1 MISMKSDAS
10 QPKWRSLTIE
20 KTLITL
26 GVDASIGILSEKVL
40 ELRKTYGANT
50 IPEPPRTSI
59 FSLWLRQFKSPLIGV
74 LLFAGA
80 ILLILEHNSDAAVI
94 FLVLTINSIIGV
106 FHEYRAQ
113 QTVRALRNLTPQNAV
128 VRRDGITKT
137 IPASEIVRGDILILT
152 EGDRIVADAR
162 LIEANHLR
170 VNESLLTGESLPTTK
185 DPHAKPASH
194 DSLYTPTLIYAGT
207 SITHGT
213 ATAVVYAVGVET
225 KLGGI
230 SGKVRESRTPIPL
243 ETDIAMLSRIVLAVI
258 AGLLLVV
265 IGLGLRTSQP
275 ISEVLF
281 TATAL
286 AVSAIPEGLPVVLTI
301 VLSAGM
307 WRMAKRNVLVK
318 KLFAVE
324 ALGQTRVLAVDKTGT
339 ITLNQMMVVSI
350 WTPDGSAK
358 VSGEGY
364 APAGS
369 FFINETLVEP
379 EKTPFIFDLAH
390 KINSLTAH
398 VKIMKHASE
407 GYFVSGDPTEAALS
421 VFAKKVPQLSDPKIK
436 QVFLFNYDLKY
447 AGVETELSPTESLY
461 TIAGAPE
468 AVLLAC
474 TSIKTGGKAVPMSP
488 HERGAL
494 AAQLETMAERGL
506 RVVAIAS
513 KQARPSSNDLDKSAH
528 EFTFDAF
535 VGIADAVRP
544 EAYGMIHR
552 AKSAGLRVV
561 MITGDLPTTARTIG
575 QAVGIFEK
583 GDHIIT
589 GKELHELPDAELRA
603 ILPHVSIFARV
614 TPDDKLRIIELYQKA
629 HMTIAMTG
637 DGVNDAPSLV
647 KADLGIAM
655 GRSGTDVARQASD
668 ILLLNDNLESINAA
682 IDEGR
687 AMYQTL
693 RKVLVYLFSTN
704 FGEICIIATAFAL
717 QLAIPIN
724 ANQIIWLNLVTDG
737 FLDIGLALEPKDPND
752 AIPKL
757 KRTKYILHRSDFI
770 GIVITGFIMTTG
782 TMFMYLRYENE
793 TTVFRQTAVLITMAM
808 FQWVHAWAI
817 RTDRRSFFQTSVL
830 RNPYLVGATFI
841 IIVLQL
847 CAVYTPTLQKI
858 LHTTVVPVHIWGEAL
873 LVALSLLVVEEIR
886 KFYRRSRR

>member
-1 MISMKSDAS
+1 MKSDAP

-20 KTLITL
+20 KTLVVL
-26 GVDASIGILSEKVL
+26 GVDASIGIPNENVA

-59 FSLWLRQFKSPLIGV
+59 IALWLRQFKSPLIGV

-80 ILLILEHNSDAAVI
+80 VLLILEHNSDAAVI
-94 FLVLTINSIIGV
+94 FLVLAINSVIGV

-113 QTVRALRNLTPQNAV
+113 QTVRALRNLTPQSAV
-128 VRRDGITKT
+128 VRRNGITKT

-162 LIEANHLR
+162 LIESNHLR
-170 VNESLLTGESLPTTK
+170 VNESLLTGESLPTIK
-185 DPHAKPASH
+185 DALAKPASH
-194 DSLYTPTLIYAGT
+194 DSLYAPTLVFAGT

-213 ATAVVYAVGVET
+213 AVAVVYAVGVDT
-225 KLGGI
+225 KLGAI

-243 ETDIAMLSRIVLAVI
+243 ETDIAMLSRIVLGVI

-265 IGLGLRTSQP
+265 VGLGLRTAQP
-275 ISEVLF
+275 VSEVLF

-339 ITLNQMMVVSI
+339 ITLNQMMVVSV
-350 WTPDGSAK
+350 WTPDGTIK

-364 APAGS
+364 APTGS
-369 FFINETLVEP
+369 FFVNETLVEP
-379 EKTPFIFDLAH
+379 EKIPFILDLAS
-390 KINSLTAH
+390 KISSLTEH
-398 VKIMKHASE
+398 VKIMNHVSE

-421 VFAKKVPQLSDPKIK
+421 IFAKKVPQIPHPIIK
-436 QVFLFNYDLKY
+436 QTFLFDYDRKY
-447 AGVETELSPTESLY
+447 SAVETELSPTESLY
-461 TIAGAPE
+461 TLAGAPE
-468 AVLLAC
+468 AILLAC
-474 TSIKTGGKAVPMSP
+474 SSIRINGKIVPISS
-488 HERGAL
+488 HERGTL

-513 KQARPSSNDLDKSAH
+513 KQAAQSSENLNKSAR

-535 VGIADAVRP
+535 IGIADAIRP
-544 EAYGMIHR
+544 EAYVMIHR

-575 QAVGIFEK
+575 QTVGIFEK

-589 GKELHELPDAELRA
+589 GRELHELPDAELRA
-603 ILPHVSIFARV
+603 ILPRVSIFARV

-693 RKVLVYLFSTN
+693 RKVLVYLFATN

-724 ANQIIWLNLVTDG
+724 AIQIIWLNLVTDG
-737 FLDIGLALEPKDPND
+737 FLDVALALEPKDSNE

-757 KRTKYILHRSDFI
+757 KRTKYILHQSDFI
-770 GIVITGFIMTTG
+770 GIIITGIVMTIG
-782 TMFMYLRYENE
+782 TMFMYMRYDSQAAAI
-793 TTVFRQTAVLITMAM
+793 RQTAVLITMAM

-817 RTDRRSFFQTSVL
+817 RTDRRSFFQTSML
-830 RNPYLVGATFI
+830 RNPYLIGAT
-841 IIVLQL
+841 IIVL
-847 CAVYTPTLQKI
+847 VLQISAATVPALQNI
-858 LHTTVVPVHIWGEAL
+858 LHTAVVPIQVWFEAFT
-873 LVALSLLVVEEIR
+873 VALSLLVVEEVR
-886 KFYRRSRR
+886 KFYRRSKH

>member
-1 MISMKSDAS
+1 MKSDAS

-20 KTLITL
+20 KTLLAL
-26 GVDASIGILSEKVL
+26 GVDASIGILSENVL
-40 ELRKTYGANT
+40 ELRKTYGTNT
-50 IPEPPRTSI
+50 IPEPPRTSVI
-59 FSLWLRQFKSPLIGV
+59 TLWLRQFKSPLIGV

-80 ILLILEHNSDAAVI
+80 VLLILEHNSDAVVI
-94 FLVLTINSIIGV
+94 FLVLAINSIIGV

-128 VRRDGITKT
+128 VRRDGITRT
-137 IPASEIVRGDILILT
+137 IPAAEIVRGDILILT

-170 VNESLLTGESLPTTK
+170 VNESLLTGESLPVIK
-185 DPHAKPASH
+185 DPLAKPANH
-194 DSLYTPTLIYAGT
+194 DSLYTPTLVFAGT

-213 ATAVVYAVGVET
+213 ATAVVYSVGVDT
-225 KLGGI
+225 KLGAI

-243 ETDIAMLSRIVLAVI
+243 ETDIAMLSRIVLGII

-265 IGLGLRTSQP
+265 VGLGLRTSQP
-275 ISEVLF
+275 ISEVLLA
-281 TATAL
+281 ATAL

-339 ITLNQMMVVSI
+339 ITLNQMMVVSV
-350 WTPDGSAK
+350 WTPDGTVR

-364 APAGS
+364 VPAGS
-369 FFINETLVEP
+369 FFVNEKLVEP
-379 EKTPFIFDLAH
+379 EKIPFILDLAN
-390 KINSLTAH
+390 KISSIAKH
-398 VKIMKHASE
+398 VKIMNHASE
-407 GYFVSGDPTEAALS
+407 GYFISGDPTEAALS
-421 VFAKKVPQLSDPKIK
+421 VFAKKVPHAADQNVR
-436 QVFLFNYDLKY
+436 QTFLFDYDKKY
-447 AGVETELSPTESLY
+447 SGVEVELSPTESLY

-468 AVLLAC
+468 SILLAC
-474 TSIKTGGKAVPMSP
+474 SSIRIDGRVVPISSN
-488 HERGAL
+488 ERGTL
-494 AAQLETMAERGL
+494 AAQLESMAERGL

-513 KQARPSSNDLDKSAH
+513 KRAAASNENLGKAVR

-535 VGIADAVRP
+535 IGIADAIRP
-544 EAYGMIHR
+544 EAYAMVHR

-575 QAVGIFEK
+575 QTVGIFEK
-583 GDHIIT
+583 GDHIVT
-589 GKELHELPDAELRA
+589 GRELHELPDAELRA
-603 ILPHVSIFARV
+603 ILPRVSIFARV
-614 TPDDKLRIIELYQKA
+614 TPDDKLRIIELYQNA

-724 ANQIIWLNLVTDG
+724 AIQIIWLNLVTDG
-737 FLDIGLALEPKDPND
+737 FLDVALALEPKDPND

-757 KRTKYILHRSDFI
+757 KRTKYILHRSDFT
-770 GIVITGFIMTTG
+770 GIVITGIVMTIG

-817 RTDRRSFFQTSVL
+817 RTERRSFFQTSL
-830 RNPYLVGATFI
+830 FKNPYLIGATV
-841 IIVLQL
+841 IVLGLQV
-847 CAVYTPTLQKI
+847 CAVNVPALQKI
-858 LHTTVVPVHIWGEAL
+858 LHTTLVPIHIWIEAL
-873 LVALSLLVVEEIR
+873 AVALSLIVVEEIR
-886 KFYRRSRR
+886 KFYRRSHH